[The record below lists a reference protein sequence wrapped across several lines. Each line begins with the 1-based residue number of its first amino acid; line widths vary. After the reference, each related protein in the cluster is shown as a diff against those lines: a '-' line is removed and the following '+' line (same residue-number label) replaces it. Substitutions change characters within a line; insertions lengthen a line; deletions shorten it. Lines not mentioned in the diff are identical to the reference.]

1 MICAL
6 PLSFLAKLVAEF
18 KAFDVR
24 GMTSVN
30 QRLANIEA
38 SMKKCTA
45 KSSGTH
51 AQVLVEVFGPS
62 NVLNDL
68 PALTREAFEEWDA
81 KLVEDRKPT
90 AFAADVVFTSIHCF
104 KPIKVDLMEAMRLM
118 LILSLSSLWLALPAL
133 SGKEIKDGQVRW
145 KKN

>member
-1 MICAL
+1 VTSAWNDTFSLLVVVSSAHFTVSFFFFWLLSLLLLLLSFFSLICAL
-6 PLSFLAKLVAEF
+6 PLSVLAKLVAEF
-18 KAFDVR
+18 KAFVVR

-45 KSSGTH
+45 KGSGTH

-81 KLVEDRKPT
+81 KLVEDR
-90 AFAADVVFTSIHCF
+90 
-104 KPIKVDLMEAMRLM
+104 
-118 LILSLSSLWLALPAL
+118 
-133 SGKEIKDGQVRW
+133 
-145 KKN
+145 